1 MYIKQSDLF
10 WGMNQDAIKK
20 VMSIAEK
27 VSFDQGDVLFRDGD
41 DPEYLYILV
50 KGQVKLVLGETGKLV
65 YTGSRIGEAFGWS
78 ALIDRKE
85 YSATAITSEPTV
97 LLRIERDR
105 LLEILEKDM
114 ENGYLF
120 FKSLSKALGKR
131 LMKSYSLIPQ

>member
-1 MYIKQSDLF
+1 MYIKQADLF
-10 WGMNQDAIKK
+10 WGMNQDAVKK

-41 DPEYLYILV
+41 DPKYLYILV

-97 LLRIERDR
+97 VLRIDRDR
-105 LLEILEKDM
+105 LLKILNDDM

>member
-1 MYIKQSDLF
+1 MYIKQADLF
-10 WGMNQDAIKK
+10 WGMNQDAVKK

-41 DPEYLYILV
+41 DPKYLYILV
-50 KGQVKLVLGETGKLV
+50 KGQVKIVLGEAGKLV
-65 YTGSRIGEAFGWS
+65 YTCSRIGEAFGWS

-97 LLRIERDR
+97 VLRIDRDR
-105 LLEILEKDM
+105 LLKILNDDM